1 MLYVVKQ
8 LAVCTDVPALA
19 RILRTSAAGCFSVQ
33 RGRVVPTVTRKCLSS
48 GQSAKL
54 RIRTAAT
61 AAGPITVST
70 MPESAVQGLQPQAL
84 WDYFHDLTQIP
95 RPSKF
100 EDKVISYLQ
109 KFATQRKLDYK
120 QDSTGNM
127 VIRRP
132 GSGGGEAAPTVVI
145 QGHIDM
151 VCEKN
156 NDVQHDFHKDPLKL
170 IKKGDWLKAE
180 GTTLGADNGIGVAA
194 ALALLD
200 MPTSAKLPP
209 LECLFTID
217 EETGLTGAFGLD
229 GSLLTGRTLLNLDT
243 EDWGEIFIG
252 CAGGG
257 DSILELPV
265 QLEPVPKT
273 HSHPQELK
281 ISGLMGGHSGLN
293 ISEDRGNAVVLAAL
307 VLQAVVKAHPDVRII
322 SLTAGDKRNAIAR
335 EASAILEV
343 PSGEARLL
351 VQQLVSQQALSLKDE
366 YGHLERDMA
375 IHVYDHPERS
385 PTAMTLDSQTQLLTL
400 LSTLPHGVIKWSHAV
415 PGLVETSNN
424 LAAVK
429 PSTAGDLEA
438 TYTITCSTRSSLSH
452 AMEVQ
457 RARIAAIAGLCGATV
472 AQDKAYPGWAP
483 NPSSPVLQVTKD
495 AFQQLLGK
503 EPKVAAIHAGLECG
517 IIGEKVQG
525 MDAVSYGPTITGA
538 HSPDEQV
545 NIGTVKPFWDV
556 TLKILEALADK
567 KQ

>member
-1 MLYVVKQ
+1 MLYSVTQ
-8 LAVCTDVPALA
+8 LAVRTSGPAFA
-19 RILRTSAAGCFSVQ
+19 RHLRTSTVGCFSVQ
-33 RGRVVPTVTRKCLSS
+33 RSRVVQTVKRRCLSW
-48 GQSAKL
+48 GQ
-54 RIRTAAT
+54 TANLTLSSVAT
-61 AAGPITVST
+61 AAGFVTVFA
-70 MPESAVQGLQPQAL
+70 MPESVVQGLQPQAL

-100 EDKVISYLQ
+100 EDKVIEYLQ
-109 KFATQRKLDYK
+109 QFATQRKLDHK

-127 VIRRP
+127 VIKRP

-200 MPTSAKLPP
+200 MPNSAKLPP

-366 YGHLERDMA
+366 YGHLEKDMA
-375 IHVYDHPERS
+375 IHIYDHPDRS

-429 PSTAGDLEA
+429 PGTAGDSEV

-457 RARIAAIAGLCGATV
+457 RARIAAIAGLCGASV

-517 IIGEKVQG
+517 IIGEKVPG

>member
-1 MLYVVKQ
+1 
-8 LAVCTDVPALA
+8 
-19 RILRTSAAGCFSVQ
+19 
-33 RGRVVPTVTRKCLSS
+33 
-48 GQSAKL
+48 
-54 RIRTAAT
+54 
-61 AAGPITVST
+61 

-84 WDYFHDLTQIP
+84 WNYFHDLTQIP

-100 EDKVISYLQ
+100 EDKVIAYLQ
-109 KFATQRKLDYK
+109 QFATQRKLDYK

-127 VIRRP
+127 VIKRP

-200 MPTSAKLPP
+200 MPASAKLPP

-265 QLEPVPKT
+265 QLELVPKT

-307 VLQAVVKAHPDVRII
+307 VLQALVKGHPDVRII

-366 YGHLERDMA
+366 YGHLEKDMA
-375 IHVYDHPERS
+375 IHIYDHPERS
-385 PTAMTLDSQTQLLTL
+385 PNAMTLDSQTKLLTL

-429 PSTAGDLEA
+429 PGTAGDSE
-438 TYTITCSTRSSLSH
+438 
-452 AMEVQ
+452 
-457 RARIAAIAGLCGATV
+457 
-472 AQDKAYPGWAP
+472 DKAYPGWAP

-517 IIGEKVQG
+517 IIGEKVPG